1 MSSIKPELAGW
12 YQDIEN
18 RYFEVVA
25 LDEDTG
31 LIEVQFFDGAVDEI
45 DSDTWEDLEVK
56 ASAEP
61 EDVRGALEDLG
72 KDDLGDTEAVL
83 HPGQHESIAEEID
96 QLEQMEE

>member
-25 LDEDTG
+25 LDEDKG
-31 LIEVQFFDGAVDEI
+31 LIEVQFFDGAVGEI
-45 DSDTWEDLEVK
+45 DFETWEVLEVK

-61 EDVRGALEDLG
+61 EDMRGAFDDLE

-83 HPGQHESIAEEID
+83 HPGQHESIGEELD
-96 QLEQMEE
+96 QLDQMEK